1 MFNNSPNSISTH
13 KQYYLLKKDDY
24 MNKKRKKKCQIIW
37 EAQYYF
43 STKLMHM
50 KRNVK
55 KSYATILNY
64 NFQKLSEAKGVAEHA
79 RFTWLITHLSR
90 DITCTDHVALMH

>member
-64 NFQKLSEAKGVAEHA
+64 NFQKLSEAKG
-79 RFTWLITHLSR
+79 WYIIMPQLPHL
-90 DITCTDHVALMH
+90 